1 MIECT
6 DKNVYYK
13 RRKKPKNILR
23 VFVLLLIL
31 GGLIFYYKNVVEV
44 FIVNVCSDNLKSFA
58 TQSVNSAVLSVI
70 EDDPYNELVRVEK
83 NESGDIVLITTDA
96 VKANEINKKLAQK
109 VERIISEKVK
119 KGFDVPVLAFTGI
132 KFLSGYGFNVNLK
145 TISITSV
152 ECNFDDT
159 FVSAGINQTMHSLYL
174 SVKTTA
180 ILDIPSD
187 KRTETVVTKVLLGE
201 AVIVGKV
208 PEIYLSQ

>member
-58 TQSVNSAVLSVI
+58 AQSVNSAVLSVI

-96 VKANEINKKLAQK
+96 VKANGINKKLAQK

-119 KGFDVPVLAFTGI
+119 KGFDVPVLAFTGV

>member
-96 VKANEINKKLAQK
+96 VKANGINKKLAQK

-119 KGFDVPVLAFTGI
+119 KGFDVPVLAFTGV

-187 KRTETVVTKVLLGE
+187 KKTETVVTKVLLGE